1 MLVTIGAERVNG
13 RKGVELSSTFGVVYI
28 LFAII
33 IICDCFGKATIKRYF
48 TSKDIACN

>member
-1 MLVTIGAERVNG
+1 MLVTFGAERVNG
-13 RKGVELSSTFGVVYI
+13 ERGSNCQVLLVYI

-33 IICDCFGKATIKRYF
+33 IICDCFGKARIKRYF